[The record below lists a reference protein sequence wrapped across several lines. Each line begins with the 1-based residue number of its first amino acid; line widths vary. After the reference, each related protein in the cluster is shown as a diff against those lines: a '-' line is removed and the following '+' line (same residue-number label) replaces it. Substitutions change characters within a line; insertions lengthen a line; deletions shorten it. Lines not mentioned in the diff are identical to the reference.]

1 MTWDFVRSHAMSDR
15 PPTRF
20 LTDCRT
26 EARDAAGVH
35 LEIGDGVIELR
46 TPAGGSVMLTAEQAG
61 ELRSQLGAALTFVLM
76 EARVRR

>member
-1 MTWDFVRSHAMSDR
+1 V
-15 PPTRF
+15 
-20 LTDCRT
+20 TDCRI
-26 EARDAAGVH
+26 EAWDAAGVQ

-46 TPAGGSVMLTAEQAG
+46 TPTGDPVTLTAEQAG